1 LGFLFGLGFDT
12 ATEIGV
18 LGISAAEAAKGLSV
32 WSLLLFPVLFTAGM
46 ALVDTTDSVLML
58 RAYGWAFVKPI
69 RKLYYNLTI
78 TAVSVVVALLIGSV
92 EALGLIAEKLQL
104 HGTVWEMIAMLNE
117 QFGALGYLIV
127 GIFIA
132 SWLVSLAIYRI
143 KGYDRPGPVESL
155 LKFQNSDLGRMS
167 HR

>member
-1 LGFLFGLGFDT
+1 
-12 ATEIGV
+12 
-18 LGISAAEAAKGLSV
+18 
-32 WSLLLFPVLFTAGM
+32 
-46 ALVDTTDSVLML
+46 ML

-117 QFGALGYLIV
+117 QFGALGYVIV

-143 KGYDRPGPVESL
+143 KGYDRLEAGPQTTEFPIS
-155 LKFQNSDLGRMS
+155 
-167 HR
+167 

>member
-1 LGFLFGLGFDT
+1 
-12 ATEIGV
+12 
-18 LGISAAEAAKGLSV
+18 
-32 WSLLLFPVLFTAGM
+32 
-46 ALVDTTDSVLML
+46 
-58 RAYGWAFVKPI
+58 
-69 RKLYYNLTI
+69 
-78 TAVSVVVALLIGSV
+78 
-92 EALGLIAEKLQL
+92 
-104 HGTVWEMIAMLNE
+104 MIAMLNE